1 MSQNRRHLLYERL
14 SSYVLD
20 EIRKGALRS
29 GDRVPSE
36 KELAR
41 THHVS
46 RITSMRALQDLE
58 RAGIVERVR
67 GKGTFVAHDAERLAS
82 QAHDGRERPRRP
94 RRLTSKIA
102 FLLPDVSL
110 AYGLELLKAIEEG
123 ARKAGL
129 GLVLARTRGLQED
142 EERAIERLV
151 RTRSVDG
158 LIVFPV
164 NGEFYNA
171 SLLRLALE
179 KYPLVLVDR
188 YLKGI
193 AATAVYTDNAAAARE
208 LTLHVLDQGHESVA
222 FVSSHPEHTS
232 SIEDRLDGFR
242 TAFSERG
249 LGLDGQ
255 HLLTDLTGVIPSA
268 GGGTAA
274 DHAAIDA
281 LVERHPSISGFV
293 TSEYW
298 MALLVRDALRRAG
311 RFHRAT
317 VVCFDSPRDPLLEPR
332 FTHIEQDEREIGR
345 RAVDLLVAQLEGRQ
359 NPTQSIVP
367 HRLVASSDTDRAT
380 EAFGARRRSQPGA
393 GTGSR
398 ASRAR

>member
-1 MSQNRRHLLYERL
+1 MSQHRHLLYERL
-14 SSYVLD
+14 YSYVVD
-20 EIRKGALRS
+20 EIRNGALRS

-36 KELAR
+36 QELAR
-41 THHVS
+41 AHKVS
-46 RITSMRALQDLE
+46 RITSMRALQNLE
-58 RAGIVERVR
+58 RAGIVDRIR
-67 GKGTFVAHDAERLAS
+67 GKGTFVARDAERLAALS
-82 QAHDGRERPRRP
+82 QDDHHRPPRR
-94 RRLTSKIA
+94 RRLTSQIA
-102 FLLPDVSL
+102 FLLPDVSI
-110 AYGLELLKAIEEG
+110 AYGLELLKAVEEG
-123 ARKAGL
+123 ARKAGF
-129 GLVLARTRGLQED
+129 GLILIRTRGVQDD
-142 EERAIERLV
+142 EERAIDKLV
-151 RTRSVDG
+151 RSRSVDG

-193 AATAVYTDNAAAARE
+193 AAAAVYTDNTAAARE
-208 LTLHVLDQGHESVA
+208 LTGYVLDKGHDEVA

-232 SIEDRLDGFR
+232 SIEDRLDGFK

-249 LGLDGQ
+249 LGLDRQ

-268 GGGTAA
+268 GGGTPA

-311 RFHRAT
+311 RAAGAT
-317 VVCFDSPRDPLLEPR
+317 IVCFDSPRDPLLEPR
-332 FTHIEQDEREIGR
+332 FTHIEQGEHEIGR
-345 RAVDLLVAQLEGRQ
+345 RAVDLLLAQLEGRQ
-359 NPTQSIVP
+359 TPTQSIAP
-367 HRLVASSDTDRAT
+367 HRLVVSGDGVAAT
-380 EAFGARRRSQPGA
+380 EAFAARPRSRRAA

-398 ASRAR
+398 VSPGR

>member
-1 MSQNRRHLLYERL
+1 MNDRHLLYERL
-14 SSYVLD
+14 YTYVVD

-36 KELAR
+36 TELAR
-41 THHVS
+41 THQVS
-46 RITSMRALQDLE
+46 RITSIRALQNLE
-58 RAGIVERVR
+58 RAGIVERIR
-67 GKGTFVAHDAERLAS
+67 GKGTFVAHGAERLAAAS
-82 QAHDGRERPRRP
+82 HDDHERPRRA
-94 RRLTSKIA
+94 RRSSSQLA
-102 FLLPDVSL
+102 FLLPDFSL
-110 AYGLELLKAIEEG
+110 SYGLELLKAVEEH
-123 ARKAGL
+123 AAKAGFRL
-129 GLVLARTRGLQED
+129 LLRRTYGLQDD
-142 EERAIERLV
+142 EERAIETLV

-171 SLLRLALE
+171 SLLRLALR

-193 AATAVYTDNAAAARE
+193 ATTAVYTDNAAAARE
-208 LTLHVLDQGHESVA
+208 LTGCLLNQGHEKVA

-249 LGLDGQ
+249 LGLEGQ

-281 LVERHPSISGFV
+281 LVKRHPSISGFV
-293 TSEYW
+293 TTEYW
-298 MALLVRDALRRAG
+298 MALLVREALRRAG
-311 RFHRAT
+311 RLNKAT
-317 VVCFDSPRDPLLEPR
+317 IVCFDSPRDPLLEPR

-345 RAVDLLVAQLEGRQ
+345 RAVELLLGQLEGEQ
-359 NPTQSIVP
+359 TSVQSIVP
-367 HRLVASSDTDRAT
+367 HRLVVA
-380 EAFGARRRSQPGA
+380 GAEKAPR
-393 GTGSR
+393 
-398 ASRAR
+398 